1 VGIRGA
7 GVNRYCGGGG
17 CHAGEGAPLQRLFST
32 FPAGWP
38 GAGLLVLRLAAGGAA
53 VAAGVVC
60 LGSDAGMALVRVV
73 LGVVLAASGASLLA
87 GFLTPFAATLVGS
100 CAGALALSLIPAP
113 STTFADPAA
122 GALVVLVAVAIALVG
137 PGAYSLDSYLFG
149 RREIVIA
156 PGTLN
161 RDTQP

>member
-7 GVNRYCGGGG
+7 GATVTVASGG
-17 CHAGEGAPLQRLFST
+17 CHADEGAPLQRLFST

-38 GAGLLVLRLAAGGAA
+38 GAGLLVLRLAVGCAAVVAGG
-53 VAAGVVC
+53 VC
-60 LGSDAGMALVRVV
+60 LWGDAGSLAVRVAIGV
-73 LGVVLAASGASLLA
+73 LLSASGGSLLA
-87 GFLTPFAATLVGS
+87 GFLTPFAAVVIGS
-100 CAGALALSLIPAP
+100 CACALGLSLFPVP
-113 STTFADPAA
+113 PTVLADHPAA
-122 GALVVLVAVAIALVG
+122 VLVVMVAVAIALLG

-161 RDTQP
+161 RDSQP